1 MATGGNMK
9 VLAIQEAGALDGYI
23 VRARVDGLI
32 RYFSVTFEAASKFPA
47 GWNKNGGSG
56 PLIPVSAYP
65 PDLKCIHLRRP
76 DHRDNIN
83 PEDETDYPIAEP
95 LMGHKLTGIGNP
107 KGLPEFDYDSLIQLQ
122 KVPSPGFENRLTT
135 DRLCRVQPK
144 TSAPSGGGPLLMKL
158 AEFPAIDTWPI
169 PIPDDLVA
177 RAKARWKKMKAQLL
191 SIESDRDPAHIER
204 IIGHEIKMHH
214 EVAAAL
220 SETGLVPKFHG
231 VVTEL
236 GRGVAGFLS
245 EFIAGSKSFD
255 DLFKAAAARKDMKWA
270 PSEAEGE
277 AFRYAL
283 RRLHRAG
290 FVHNDVH
297 PGNFLLRSDG
307 WAVIIDFEEAERL
320 EPGAVLEGKKVHPRV
335 SDDISCLEEFLNW
348 NTSAYLRRLEG

>member
-1 MATGGNMK
+1 MAPGDTMK

-23 VRARVDGLI
+23 VRARIDGLI
-32 RYFSVTFEAASKFPA
+32 RYFSVTLEAASRFPA

-76 DHRDNIN
+76 GHRDNIN
-83 PEDETDYPIAEP
+83 PKDETDYPIAEP
-95 LMGHKLTGIGNP
+95 LMGHKLTGIGNLQ
-107 KGLPEFDYDSLIQLQ
+107 GLPEFDYDSLIQLQ

-135 DRLCRVQPK
+135 DRLCRVQLKGTFAQPAS
-144 TSAPSGGGPLLMKL
+144 TSAPSVGGALLMKL

-169 PIPDDLVA
+169 PIPDDLMA
-177 RAKARWKKMKAQLL
+177 RAKARLKKLKAQLL
-191 SIESDRDPAHIER
+191 SIESNRDPAHIER
-204 IIGHEIKMHH
+204 IIGYEIEMHH

-220 SETGLVPKFHG
+220 GETGLVPKFHG
-231 VVTEL
+231 VVMER
-236 GRGVAGFLS
+236 GRGVVGFLS

-255 DLFKAAAARKDMKWA
+255 DLFKAAAARKDMKWR
-270 PSEAEGE
+270 PSEAEGD
-277 AFRYAL
+277 ACRYAL

-297 PGNFLLRSDG
+297 PGNFLRSDG

-320 EPGAVLEGKKVHPRV
+320 EPGAVLEGKRCTPGCIMTWR
-335 SDDISCLEEFLNW
+335 
-348 NTSAYLRRLEG
+348 A